1 MRRISIA
8 AVVAGLA
15 SLAGGWLALGASGND
30 RRPAAAARHAAA
42 RPATVVASDS
52 DGGLPPLPS
61 KTHPRVVQPVAGAV
75 APAGDGSAGVAAD
88 PGLSSAHDAKPTEA
102 ASAAIAGEHPASG
115 GSNAVTHAVALPNGV
130 ALPPLE
136 APEAVKQIIQAGN
149 GIARTPYIWGGGHGK
164 WLDKGYDCSGSVSFA
179 LASAGLLSS
188 SETSGQLMSFG
199 KPGPGRWVT
208 IYANGG
214 HVFLEVAGIRFDTG
228 AQSVTG
234 SRWANTGRST
244 AGFVARHPAGL

>member
-8 AVVAGLA
+8 ALAAGLL
-15 SLAGGWLALGASGND
+15 SLVGGWLALGAAGSD
-30 RRPAAAARHAAA
+30 RTPARTPTHAVAAA
-42 RPATVVASDS
+42 PAVASDA
-52 DGGLPPLPS
+52 DARLPPLPS
-61 KTHPRVVQPVAGAV
+61 KTHARVVQPVAGGARASAV
-75 APAGDGSAGVAAD
+75 AVDPSLGGAGDS
-88 PGLSSAHDAKPTEA
+88 KPTRA

-115 GSNAVTHAVALPNGV
+115 GSNAVTQAIALPNGV

-149 GIARTPYIWGGGHGK
+149 GIARTLYIWGGGHGK
-164 WLDKGYDCSGSVSFA
+164 WLDKGYDCSGSVSFV
-179 LASAGLLSS
+179 LASAGLLSAT
-188 SETSGQLMSFG
+188 ETSGQLMAFG
-199 KPGPGRWVT
+199 DPGPGKWVT
-208 IYANGG
+208 IFASDG

>member
-1 MRRISIA
+1 MRRFR
-8 AVVAGLA
+8 VAGVLVVLA
-15 SLAGGWLALGASGND
+15 CVAAGWLALGAAGSD
-30 RRPAAAARHAAA
+30 RPAVRAAARAAAADK
-42 RPATVVASDS
+42 VAESS
-52 DGGLPPLPS
+52 LPPLPRKS
-61 KTHPRVVQPVAGAV
+61 RARAVQPVAGA
-75 APAGDGSAGVAAD
+75 ATPSGDVAAD
-88 PGLSSAHDAKPTEA
+88 PGLSQDDSRPTA
-102 ASAAIAGEHPASG
+102 PASAAIKGAHPASG
-115 GSNAVTHAVALPNGV
+115 GSNAVDHAIALGNGV

-136 APEAVKQIIQAGN
+136 APEAVKQIIEAGN

-164 WLDKGYDCSGSVSFA
+164 WLDKGYDCSGSVSFV
-179 LASAGLLSS
+179 LASAGLLST

-199 KPGPGRWVT
+199 DPGPGKWVT
-208 IYANGG
+208 IFANGG

>member
-1 MRRISIA
+1 MRRITIA
-8 AVVAGLA
+8 ALVAGLL
-15 SLAGGWLALGASGND
+15 SLVGGWLALGAAGSD
-30 RRPAAAARHAAA
+30 RSPARAATAHATAA
-42 RPATVVASDS
+42 PRVTADADA
-52 DGGLPPLPS
+52 GLPPLPS
-61 KTHPRVVQPVAGAV
+61 KTHARVVQPVAGGARASDVAV
-75 APAGDGSAGVAAD
+75 DPSLGGAGDS
-88 PGLSSAHDAKPTEA
+88 KPTRA

-115 GSNAVTHAVALPNGV
+115 GSNAVTQAIALPNGV

-164 WLDKGYDCSGSVSFA
+164 WLDKGYDCSGSVSFV
-179 LASAGLLSS
+179 LASAGLLSAT
-188 SETSGQLMSFG
+188 ETSGQLMSFG
-199 KPGPGRWVT
+199 DPGPGKWVT
-208 IYANGG
+208 IFASDG

>member
-8 AVVAGLA
+8 AVVAGIV
-15 SLAGGWLALGASGND
+15 SLAGGWLALGAAGKD
-30 RRPAAAARHAAA
+30 RRPAPARMAQAAPAAD
-42 RPATVVASDS
+42 VASDS
-52 DGGLPPLPS
+52 GAGLPPLPS
-61 KTHPRVVQPVAGAV
+61 KSRARVVQPVAGGAGGAAVTDV
-75 APAGDGSAGVAAD
+75 APD
-88 PGLSSAHDAKPTEA
+88 PGLSSDDAKPTRA
-102 ASAAIAGEHPASG
+102 ASAALQGEHPASG
-115 GSNAVTHAVALPNGV
+115 GSNAVTHAIALPNGV

-136 APEAVKQIIQAGN
+136 APEAVKQIIEAGN

-164 WLDKGYDCSGSVSFA
+164 WLDKGYDCSGSVSFV
-179 LASAGLLSS
+179 LASAGLLSV

-199 KPGPGRWVT
+199 RPGPGRWVT
-208 IYANGG
+208 IYASDG

-244 AGFVARHPAGL
+244 AGFAVRHPAGL

>member
-1 MRRISIA
+1 MRRIWVA
-8 AVVAGLA
+8 ALVAGLA
-15 SLAGGWLALGASGND
+15 SLAAGWFALGAAGND
-30 RRPAAAARHAAA
+30 RAPVARHAPAA
-42 RPATVVASDS
+42 VRAAATADP
-52 DGGLPPLPS
+52 DAGLPPLPS
-61 KTHPRVVQPVAGAV
+61 KTRARVVQPVAGGAR
-75 APAGDGSAGVAAD
+75 SAGAAAAVTPD
-88 PGLSSAHDAKPTEA
+88 PGLTSADAKPTHA
-102 ASAAIAGEHPASG
+102 ATQAVEGAHPASG
-115 GSNAVTHAVALPNGV
+115 GSNSVTQAIALGNGV
-130 ALPPLE
+130 ALPPLD
-136 APEAVKQIIQAGN
+136 APEAVKQMIQAGN

-164 WLDKGYDCSGSVSFA
+164 WLDKGYDCSGSVSFV

-199 KPGPGRWVT
+199 EPGPGRWVT
-208 IYANGG
+208 IYASGG